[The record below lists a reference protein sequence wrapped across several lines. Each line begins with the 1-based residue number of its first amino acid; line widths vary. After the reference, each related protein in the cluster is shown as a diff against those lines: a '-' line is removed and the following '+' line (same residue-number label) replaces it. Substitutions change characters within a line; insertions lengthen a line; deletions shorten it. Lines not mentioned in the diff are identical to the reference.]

1 MASFFTSKQQQWK
14 PVPNGGLGGVGY
26 SGEVTIRR
34 EGDNM
39 SPTYRPQQRREL
51 PPILTSSSSR
61 DMPMTPSQWSALS
74 ALGFDGPWTP
84 NTNDGVWSGVFI
96 GEEKKVMSSL
106 LVSRYNSAI
115 PSKSHHSLPET
126 PGSVN
131 SELDSNPAELPG
143 SLLLASQGFPQSE
156 PITPP
161 PSLRLVR
168 RDTEESNISSAPTL
182 STSTSSDDIDMEA
195 LRSLTTPLRRNDR
208 PGENAMPTY
217 TISNRNPHDAHISKP
232 FSAMDIEELLQ
243 QLPRCNALTTNQ
255 LWLPAMRT
263 QIQNMA
269 QLLHD
274 AGEMK
279 IESSVNEV
287 VLNEDLTAF
296 SDDMRRITTSYR
308 KIVESAESLAER
320 DSKVCQERL
329 RLLEDQVEDAL
340 EMIETKDKAV
350 EDQGRDIHALK
361 HTILEIVRILG
372 TFIQNNVASWADTI
386 NEPRNQEVLQLISDY
401 TRPGDNKS
409 IRYVRIPD
417 AAMSKYV
424 KDIQDSK
431 ALVKQY
437 REVLHGQ
444 VTMIKE
450 QSENLDVY
458 ADKYEAALRVGKQR
472 DHEIVLLAQQNEEL
486 KMQLEDA
493 RSTLA
498 RNKEANLDAE
508 AMAQRYEELR
518 SNMNS
523 LKIAH
528 ELEVDQ
534 RDAEIANLRQKLG
547 SAREEV
553 FARREDVRN
562 IISQTRSMLPNPTIS
577 EPPGKSSHASK
588 ALRFLGME
596 KDKFKRGALPVS
608 RSMMAF
614 APPNVDNG
622 PLSADSRFS
631 SKELAR
637 PIGRPALHQVASDG
651 PQVYSQ
657 TTPST
662 PFEDGRASS
671 ATTLPIVRPRSD
683 SMSAMQRHG
692 APSPPVDTQKSLP
705 APPGRPQAQRLSTAQ
720 IAEITESIQSPTA
733 AQVATDYF
741 KNSILGQTAARRVL
755 SNIPEGASRIPAES
769 SARNLD
775 EVYEDGDSVAS
786 SDREVFRR
794 SICALD
800 MLNSST
806 LPHSETETDMDRYV
820 RGVRR
825 MTGGAHRELNNDS
838 EPETQTGVARILHLR
853 PGTNDLRG
861 ALRTQGRDFGREERV
876 RQSVVSDGSGY
887 QTSDSE
893 PMSVT
898 QLYHQG
904 GRHIRG

>member
-1 MASFFTSKQQQWK
+1 
-14 PVPNGGLGGVGY
+14 
-26 SGEVTIRR
+26 
-34 EGDNM
+34 M
-39 SPTYRPQQRREL
+39 SQISRPPQGRKL
-51 PPILTSSSSR
+51 PPILTSSSGR
-61 DMPMTPSQWSALS
+61 DMPMTPSQWSAGS
-74 ALGFDGPWTP
+74 ALGFDKPWTP
-84 NTNDGVWSGVFI
+84 KTPKEGVWPDLLT

-106 LVSRYNSAI
+106 LMSRYNPAA
-115 PSKSHHSLPET
+115 PSQSFHSPPET
-126 PGSVN
+126 PSRVM
-131 SELDSNPAELPG
+131 SMLVPNPAELPG
-143 SLLLASQGFPQSE
+143 SLLLPSQGFPQSDQ
-156 PITPP
+156 IAPP
-161 PSLRLVR
+161 PSLRLIR
-168 RDTEESNISSAPTL
+168 RDTDESNISSAPSL
-182 STSTSSDDIDMEA
+182 SSSNSSDDIDMDA

-208 PGENAMPTY
+208 PGENTMPTY
-217 TISNRNPHDAHISKP
+217 IIGNRNPHDAQISKP
-232 FSAMDIEELLQ
+232 FSAMDIEELLR
-243 QLPRCNALTTNQ
+243 QLPRCNALMIDQ
-255 LWLPAMRT
+255 FWLPAMQA

-269 QLLHD
+269 QLLND

-287 VLNEDLTAF
+287 VLNKDLTAF
-296 SDDMRRITTSYR
+296 SDDMRLITTSYR

-320 DSKVCQERL
+320 DTKVCQDRL
-329 RLLEDQVEDAL
+329 KELEDQVSDASQ
-340 EMIETKDKAV
+340 MIDAKDKTV

-372 TFIQNNVASWADTI
+372 TFIQNNVASWADSI
-386 NEPRNQEVLQLISDY
+386 NEPRTQEVLQLISDY
-401 TRPGDNKS
+401 SRPGDNKS
-409 IRYVRIPD
+409 IRYVRIPE

-424 KDIQDSK
+424 KDLQDSR
-431 ALVKQY
+431 ALVNQY
-437 REVLHGQ
+437 REVVHSQ
-444 VTMIKE
+444 STMVNE

-472 DHEIVLLAQQNEEL
+472 EHEIVLLAQQNEEL
-486 KMQLEDA
+486 TIKVEEADA
-493 RSTLA
+493 ALA
-498 RNKEANLDAE
+498 QSQEASLDAE
-508 AMAQRYEELR
+508 AMALRYEELR
-518 SNMNS
+518 GNMNS
-523 LKIAH
+523 LKVAH
-528 ELEVDQ
+528 ELELDQ

-547 SAREEV
+547 TAREEV

-562 IISQTRSMLPNPTIS
+562 IISQTQSMLQTPAIA
-577 EPPGKSSHASK
+577 EPPGKNSHASK

-596 KDKFKRGALPVS
+596 KEKSKRGALPVS
-608 RSMMAF
+608 RSMLTF
-614 APPNVDNG
+614 APRSVDTG

-637 PIGRPALHQVASDG
+637 PVGRPAPHHVASDG
-651 PQVYSQ
+651 PPVYAQ
-657 TTPST
+657 TTSNT
-662 PFEDGRASS
+662 PVEDGRASS
-671 ATTLPIVRPRSD
+671 ATTLPMIRPRSD
-683 SMSAMQRHG
+683 SLSAMQRRG

-705 APPGRPQAQRLSTAQ
+705 EPPERPHARRLSSAQ

-755 SNIPEGASRIPAES
+755 SNIPEGASRIPSGS

-806 LPHSETETDMDRYV
+806 LPRGETETDMDRYV
-820 RGVRR
+820 RARA
-825 MTGGAHRELNNDS
+825 MTGEEHPDLAHMDDDPHAEV
-838 EPETQTGVARILHLR
+838 QTGVARVLHLR

-861 ALRTQGRDFGREERV
+861 ALRGQGRDFDREERV

-887 QTSDSE
+887 QSSGSE